1 VPVAALGALLALL
14 LTVGAVYELVTGD
27 DDEGRWAATVLL
39 GLPATAACAVA
50 TRALYAYTRRAEG
63 GRRAWWWFLAAY
75 LLWAACA
82 VPGTG
87 LWGTVA
93 LALYTPFFVAG
104 VATAVLLGRVARI
117 VRR

>member
-1 VPVAALGALLALL
+1 M
-14 LTVGAVYELVTGD
+14 YELVSGD
-27 DDEGRWAATVLL
+27 EDETRWAATVLL

-50 TRALYAYTRRAEG
+50 TRTLYAYVRRTER
-63 GRRAWWWFLAAY
+63 GRGAGWWFLAAY

-93 LALYTPFFVAG
+93 LALYTPFFVTG
-104 VATAVLLGRVARI
+104 LTAAVILGRLARI